1 MKRKHVIWD
10 WNGTLLDDFA
20 ITAEIT
26 IDAMADLGRHGL
38 TPDDIRLHYQRPLPL
53 YFSALLG
60 RTAEANEL
68 RHLGDAYVSRYD
80 AAMRDLPLAA
90 DAIHALEVLA
100 PAASQ
105 SLLSMAPD
113 AQIALLIDHH
123 GLREHFTL
131 VQGFAGTGHPTKTES
146 LAAHCAEIGVP
157 TQASWLV
164 GDTVDD
170 FNAANALGIRTVLVT
185 TGMQSRQHLTD
196 TGAPV
201 VGTLADAAQFIL
213 SA

>member
-1 MKRKHVIWD
+1 MRGKHVIWD

-20 ITAEIT
+20 ITAQIT
-26 IDAMADLGRHGL
+26 IDAMADLGRTGL
-38 TPDDIRLHYQRPLPL
+38 TPDDIRLHYQRPLSF

-60 RTAEANEL
+60 RTAEPHEL
-68 RHLGDAYVSRYD
+68 RHLGDAYVARYD

-90 DAIHALEVLA
+90 DSIHALEALA
-100 PAASQ
+100 PSASQ

-146 LAAHCAEIGVP
+146 LVAHCAEIGI
-157 TQASWLV
+157 AMNSAWLV

-170 FNAANALGIRTVLVT
+170 FNAASALGIRPVLVT
-185 TGMQSRQHLTD
+185 TGMQSRQHLLD

-201 VGTLADAAQFIL
+201 VGSLAEAAQFIL